1 MGDCSRCSNSLV
13 VRSCVCV
20 DTGALVDYN
29 DGYVGCMRGLRVNGK
44 LMDMAGE
51 LRKGEKYGVVR
62 GRQWIRVL

>member
-1 MGDCSRCSNSLV
+1 M
-13 VRSCVCV
+13 
-20 DTGALVDYN
+20 DYN

-62 GRQWIRVL
+62 GRNDRGA